1 MCGIFAYAGTENA
14 VPFLIDGLR
23 SVEYRGYDSAGIA
36 VVNGEGQIQIARRGD
51 HKASLENLAA
61 SVGVPQAPSGPPP
74 HGQPGEAGMTGFVGI
89 GHTRW
94 ATHGGINQEN
104 AHPHASSDGHVA
116 IAHNG
121 IIENYLELKDE
132 LIDSGVEFRSET
144 DSEVL
149 AHLVGRGVA
158 NGSDLRD
165 SVVRAASRIKG
176 NTAVVALSALE
187 PGTIVGL
194 RLGNAGGIVVGQNTN
209 SGSKAT
215 VMASDTIALLPFTDE
230 VSYLEPGEVVEIEQ
244 GSIQVFD
251 LVGTPI
257 DRKTVTV
264 DRSFE
269 ASTKGN
275 HPHFMAK
282 EIAEQPDA
290 IQAALRGRADFAAG
304 TLELPEITLTGDQI
318 NSIDRVVLTGMGTS
332 LHTAMF
338 GASVIESLARIPSVA
353 ENSSELRYRNPVLG
367 PNTLVV
373 AVTQSGE
380 TADTLAAMEYAHR
393 AGSPQIVVLELEGS
407 QATRIADFTLPVRA
421 GQEIG
426 VASTKTMIASMTT
439 LLELAVFLAR
449 SRGALDSGQVRKI
462 VEMMAELPSLVASV
476 LDIDGRITTLSER
489 LSAFSDLLYLGR
501 GAQLPIALEG
511 ALKMKELAYIHAE
524 GYAAGEMKHGVNA
537 LLGSEMATVV
547 CAPNNRLYEK
557 MLSNISEVKARGS
570 EVVAIATEGD
580 DTVGRLAD
588 HVIHVPECPG
598 LLQPFLTVVPLQML
612 AYRTAL
618 ALGHDP
624 DRPRNLAKTVT
635 VE

>member
-1 MCGIFAYAGTENA
+1 LCGIFAYAGTENA

-36 VVNGEGQIQIARRGD
+36 VIGGDGKIQIARRGD

-61 SVGVPQAPSGPPP
+61 TVGKGHLPGVASGM
-74 HGQPGEAGMTGFVGI
+74 AGLVGI

-94 ATHGGINQEN
+94 ATHGEVNQKN
-104 AHPHASSDGHVA
+104 AHPHSSSDGLVA

-121 IIENYLELKDE
+121 IIENFLELKDE
-132 LIDSGVEFRSET
+132 LVDSGIEFKSDT
-144 DSEVL
+144 DSEVF

-158 NGSDLRD
+158 NGSSLRE
-165 SVVRAASRIKG
+165 SVVGAARRIKG
-176 NTAVVALSALE
+176 NAAVVALSALE
-187 PGTIVGL
+187 PDTVVGL
-194 RLGNAGGIVVGQNTN
+194 RVGNAGGIVIGT
-209 SGSKAT
+209 SAKTDAS
-215 VMASDTIALLPFTDE
+215 VMASDTIALLPFTNE
-230 VSYLEPGEVVEIEQ
+230 VIYLEPGEIVEIER
-244 GSIQVFD
+244 GVIRLFD
-251 LVGTPI
+251 LEGTPI
-257 DRKTVTV
+257 DREPVRV
-264 DRSFE
+264 NQNFE
-269 ASTKGN
+269 AAKKGKY
-275 HPHFMAK
+275 PDFMSK

-290 IQAALRGRADFAAG
+290 IQGALRGRADFAAG
-304 TLELPEITLTGDQI
+304 TLDLPEITLTRDQI
-318 NSIDRVVLTGMGTS
+318 NAIDRVVLTGMGTS
-332 LHTAMF
+332 LHAGMF
-338 GASVIESLARIPSVA
+338 GASVIESLTRIPAVA

-380 TADTLAAMEYAHR
+380 TADTLAAMEQAR
-393 AGSPQIVVLELEGS
+393 QAGSPQVVVLELEGS

-421 GQEIG
+421 GRAIG

-439 LLELAVFLAR
+439 LLELAVFLAQ
-449 SRGALDSGQVRKI
+449 SRGAIDSEQVKKI
-462 VEMMAELPSLVASV
+462 VEMLAELPSLVASV
-476 LDIDGRITTLSER
+476 LDIDGKITSLAER
-489 LSAFSDLLYLGR
+489 LSGFSDLLYLGR

-537 LLGSEMATVV
+537 LLGPEMATVV
-547 CAPNNRLYEK
+547 CAPKNDLYEK

-570 EVVAIATEGD
+570 EVAAIATEGD

-588 HVIHVPECPG
+588 HVIHVPDCPG
-598 LLQPFLTVVPLQML
+598 LLQPFLTVVPLQIL

-618 ALGHDP
+618 VLGRDP
-624 DRPRNLAKTVT
+624 DKPRNLAKTVT

>member
-36 VVNGEGQIQIARRGD
+36 VIGDDGKIQIARRGD

-61 SVGVPQAPSGPPP
+61 TVGKGHLPGVASGM
-74 HGQPGEAGMTGFVGI
+74 AGLVGI

-94 ATHGGINQEN
+94 ATHGEVNQKN
-104 AHPHASSDGHVA
+104 AHPHSSSDGLVA

-121 IIENYLELKDE
+121 IIENFLELKDE
-132 LIDSGVEFRSET
+132 LVDSGIEFKSDT
-144 DSEVL
+144 DSEVF

-158 NGSDLRD
+158 NGSSLRE
-165 SVVRAASRIKG
+165 SVVGAARRIKG
-176 NTAVVALSALE
+176 NAAVVALSALE
-187 PGTIVGL
+187 PDTVVGL
-194 RLGNAGGIVVGQNTN
+194 RVGNAGGIVIGT
-209 SGSKAT
+209 SAKTDAS
-215 VMASDTIALLPFTDE
+215 VMASDTIALLPFTNE
-230 VSYLEPGEVVEIEQ
+230 VIYLEPGEIVEIER
-244 GSIQVFD
+244 GVIRLFD
-251 LVGTPI
+251 LEGTPI
-257 DRKTVTV
+257 DREPVRV
-264 DRSFE
+264 NQNFE
-269 ASTKGN
+269 AAKKGKY
-275 HPHFMAK
+275 PDFMSK

-290 IQAALRGRADFAAG
+290 IQGALRGRADFAAG
-304 TLELPEITLTGDQI
+304 TLDLPEITLTRDQI
-318 NSIDRVVLTGMGTS
+318 NAIDRVVLTGMGTS
-332 LHTAMF
+332 LHAGMF
-338 GASVIESLARIPSVA
+338 GASVIESLTRIPAVA

-380 TADTLAAMEYAHR
+380 TADTLAAMEQAR
-393 AGSPQIVVLELEGS
+393 QAGSPQVVVLEMEGS

-439 LLELAVFLAR
+439 LLELAVFLAQ
-449 SRGALDSGQVRKI
+449 SRGAIDSEQVKKI
-462 VEMMAELPSLVASV
+462 VEMLAELPSLVASV
-476 LDIDGRITTLSER
+476 LDIDGKITSLAER
-489 LSAFSDLLYLGR
+489 LSGFSDLLYLGR

-537 LLGSEMATVV
+537 LLGPEMATVV
-547 CAPNNRLYEK
+547 CAPKNDLYEK

-570 EVVAIATEGD
+570 EVAAIATEGD
-580 DTVGRLAD
+580 NTVGRLAD
-588 HVIHVPECPG
+588 HVIHVPDCPG

-618 ALGHDP
+618 VLGRDP
-624 DRPRNLAKTVT
+624 DKPRNLAKTVT

>member
-36 VVNGEGQIQIARRGD
+36 VIGGDGKIQIARRGD

-61 SVGVPQAPSGPPP
+61 TVGKGHLPGVASGM
-74 HGQPGEAGMTGFVGI
+74 AGLVGI

-94 ATHGGINQEN
+94 ATHGEVNQKN
-104 AHPHASSDGHVA
+104 AHPHSSSDGSVA

-121 IIENYLELKDE
+121 IIENFLELKDE
-132 LIDSGVEFRSET
+132 LVDSGIEFKSDT
-144 DSEVL
+144 DSEVF

-158 NGSDLRD
+158 NGSSLRE
-165 SVVRAASRIKG
+165 SVVGAARRIKG
-176 NTAVVALSALE
+176 NAAVVALSALE
-187 PGTIVGL
+187 PDTVVGL
-194 RLGNAGGIVVGQNTN
+194 RVGNAGGIVIGT
-209 SGSKAT
+209 SAKTDAS
-215 VMASDTIALLPFTDE
+215 VMASDTIALLPFTNE
-230 VSYLEPGEVVEIEQ
+230 VIYLEPGEIVEIER
-244 GSIQVFD
+244 GVIRLFD
-251 LVGTPI
+251 LEGTPI
-257 DRKTVTV
+257 DREPVRV
-264 DRSFE
+264 NQNFE
-269 ASTKGN
+269 AAKKGKY
-275 HPHFMAK
+275 PDFMSK

-290 IQAALRGRADFAAG
+290 IQGALRGRADFAAG
-304 TLELPEITLTGDQI
+304 TLDLPEITLTRDQI
-318 NSIDRVVLTGMGTS
+318 NAIDRVVLTGMGTS
-332 LHTAMF
+332 LHAGMF
-338 GASVIESLARIPSVA
+338 GASVIESLTRIPAVA

-380 TADTLAAMEYAHR
+380 TADTLAAMEQAR
-393 AGSPQIVVLELEGS
+393 QAGSPQVVVLELEGS

-421 GQEIG
+421 GRAIG

-439 LLELAVFLAR
+439 LLELAVFLAQ
-449 SRGALDSGQVRKI
+449 SRGAIDSEQVKKI
-462 VEMMAELPSLVASV
+462 VEMLAELPSLVASV
-476 LDIDGRITTLSER
+476 LDIDGKITSLAER
-489 LSAFSDLLYLGR
+489 LSGFSDLLYLGR

-537 LLGSEMATVV
+537 LLGPEMATVV
-547 CAPNNRLYEK
+547 CAPKNDLYEK

-570 EVVAIATEGD
+570 EVAAIATEGD

-588 HVIHVPECPG
+588 HVIHVPDCPG

-618 ALGHDP
+618 VLGRDP
-624 DRPRNLAKTVT
+624 DKPRNLAKTVT

>member
-36 VVNGEGQIQIARRGD
+36 VIGGDGKIQIARRGD

-61 SVGVPQAPSGPPP
+61 AVGKGHLPGVASGM
-74 HGQPGEAGMTGFVGI
+74 AGLVGI

-94 ATHGGINQEN
+94 ATHGEVNQKN
-104 AHPHASSDGHVA
+104 AHPHSSSDGLVA

-121 IIENYLELKDE
+121 IIENFLELKDE
-132 LIDSGVEFRSET
+132 LVDSGIEFKSDT
-144 DSEVL
+144 DSEVF

-158 NGSDLRD
+158 NGSSLRE
-165 SVVRAASRIKG
+165 SVVGAARRIKG
-176 NTAVVALSALE
+176 NAAVVALSALE
-187 PGTIVGL
+187 PDTVVGL
-194 RLGNAGGIVVGQNTN
+194 RVGNAGGIVIGT
-209 SGSKAT
+209 SAKTDAS
-215 VMASDTIALLPFTDE
+215 VMASDTIALLPFTNE
-230 VSYLEPGEVVEIEQ
+230 VIYLEPGEIVEIER
-244 GSIQVFD
+244 GVIRLFD
-251 LVGTPI
+251 LEGTPI
-257 DRKTVTV
+257 DREPVRV
-264 DRSFE
+264 NQNFE
-269 ASTKGN
+269 AAKKGKY
-275 HPHFMAK
+275 PDFMSK

-290 IQAALRGRADFAAG
+290 IQGALRGRADFAAG
-304 TLELPEITLTGDQI
+304 TLDLPEITLTRDQI
-318 NSIDRVVLTGMGTS
+318 NAIDRVVLTGMGTS
-332 LHTAMF
+332 LHAGMF
-338 GASVIESLARIPSVA
+338 GASVIESLTRIPAVA

-380 TADTLAAMEYAHR
+380 TADTLAAMEQAR
-393 AGSPQIVVLELEGS
+393 QAGSPQVVVLEMEGS

-439 LLELAVFLAR
+439 LLELAVFLAQ
-449 SRGALDSGQVRKI
+449 SRGAIDSEQVKKI
-462 VEMMAELPSLVASV
+462 VEMLAELPSLVASV
-476 LDIDGRITTLSER
+476 LDIDGKITSLAER
-489 LSAFSDLLYLGR
+489 LSGFSDLLYLGR

-537 LLGSEMATVV
+537 LLGPEMATVV
-547 CAPNNRLYEK
+547 CAPKNDLYEK

-570 EVVAIATEGD
+570 EVAAIATEGD

-588 HVIHVPECPG
+588 HVIHVPDCPG

-618 ALGHDP
+618 VLGRDP
-624 DRPRNLAKTVT
+624 DKPRNLAKTVT

>member
-36 VVNGEGQIQIARRGD
+36 VIGGDGKIQIARRGD

-61 SVGVPQAPSGPPP
+61 TVGKGHLPGVASGM
-74 HGQPGEAGMTGFVGI
+74 AGLVGI

-94 ATHGGINQEN
+94 ATHGEVNQKN
-104 AHPHASSDGHVA
+104 AHPHSSSDGLVA

-121 IIENYLELKDE
+121 IIENFLELKDE
-132 LIDSGVEFRSET
+132 LVDSGIEFKSDT
-144 DSEVL
+144 DSEVF

-158 NGSDLRD
+158 NGSSLRE
-165 SVVRAASRIKG
+165 SVVGAARRIKG
-176 NTAVVALSALE
+176 NAAVVALSALE
-187 PGTIVGL
+187 PDTVVGL
-194 RLGNAGGIVVGQNTN
+194 RVGNAGGIVIGT
-209 SGSKAT
+209 SAKTDAS
-215 VMASDTIALLPFTDE
+215 VMASDTIALLPFTNE
-230 VSYLEPGEVVEIEQ
+230 VIYLEPGEIVEIER
-244 GSIQVFD
+244 GVIRLFD
-251 LVGTPI
+251 LEGTPI
-257 DRKTVTV
+257 DREPVRV
-264 DRSFE
+264 NQNFE
-269 ASTKGN
+269 AAKKGKY
-275 HPHFMAK
+275 PDFMSK

-290 IQAALRGRADFAAG
+290 IQGALRGRADFAAG
-304 TLELPEITLTGDQI
+304 TLDLPEITLTRDQI
-318 NSIDRVVLTGMGTS
+318 NAIDRVVLTGMGTS
-332 LHTAMF
+332 LHAGMF
-338 GASVIESLARIPSVA
+338 GASVIESLTRIPAVA

-380 TADTLAAMEYAHR
+380 TADTLAAMEQAR
-393 AGSPQIVVLELEGS
+393 QAGSPQVVVLEMEGS

-439 LLELAVFLAR
+439 LLELAVFLAQ
-449 SRGALDSGQVRKI
+449 SRGAIDSEQVKKI
-462 VEMMAELPSLVASV
+462 VEMLAELPSLVASV
-476 LDIDGRITTLSER
+476 LDIDGKITSLAER
-489 LSAFSDLLYLGR
+489 LSGFSDLLYLGR

-537 LLGSEMATVV
+537 LLGPEMATVV
-547 CAPNNRLYEK
+547 CAPKNDLYEK

-570 EVVAIATEGD
+570 EVAAIATEGD
-580 DTVGRLAD
+580 DIVGRLAD
-588 HVIHVPECPG
+588 HVIHVPDCPG

-618 ALGHDP
+618 VLGRDP
-624 DRPRNLAKTVT
+624 DKPRNLAKTVT

>member
-36 VVNGEGQIQIARRGD
+36 VIGGDGKIQIARRGD

-61 SVGVPQAPSGPPP
+61 AVGKGHLPGVASGM
-74 HGQPGEAGMTGFVGI
+74 AGLVGI

-94 ATHGGINQEN
+94 ATHGEVNQKN
-104 AHPHASSDGHVA
+104 AHPHASSDGSVA

-121 IIENYLELKDE
+121 IIENFLELKDE
-132 LIDSGVEFRSET
+132 LVDSGIEFKSDT
-144 DSEVL
+144 DSEVF

-158 NGSDLRD
+158 NGSSLRE
-165 SVVRAASRIKG
+165 SVVGAARRIKG
-176 NTAVVALSALE
+176 NAAVVALSALE
-187 PGTIVGL
+187 PDTVVGL
-194 RLGNAGGIVVGQNTN
+194 RVGNAGGIVIGT
-209 SGSKAT
+209 SAKTDAS
-215 VMASDTIALLPFTDE
+215 VMASDTIALLPFTNE
-230 VSYLEPGEVVEIEQ
+230 VIYLEPGEIVEIER
-244 GSIQVFD
+244 GVIRLFD
-251 LVGTPI
+251 LEGTPI
-257 DRKTVTV
+257 DRELVRV
-264 DRSFE
+264 NQNFE
-269 ASTKGN
+269 AAKKGKY
-275 HPHFMAK
+275 PDFMSK

-290 IQAALRGRADFAAG
+290 IQGALRGRADFAAG
-304 TLELPEITLTGDQI
+304 TLDLPEITLTRDQI
-318 NSIDRVVLTGMGTS
+318 NAIDRVVLTGMGTS
-332 LHTAMF
+332 LHAGMF
-338 GASVIESLARIPSVA
+338 GASVIESLTRIPAVA

-380 TADTLAAMEYAHR
+380 TADTLAAMEQAR
-393 AGSPQIVVLELEGS
+393 QAGSPQVVVLEMEGS

-439 LLELAVFLAR
+439 LLELAVFLAQ
-449 SRGALDSGQVRKI
+449 SRGAIDSEQVKKI
-462 VEMMAELPSLVASV
+462 VEMLAELPSLVASV
-476 LDIDGRITTLSER
+476 LDIDGKITSLAER
-489 LSAFSDLLYLGR
+489 LSGFSDLLYLGR

-537 LLGSEMATVV
+537 LLGPEMATVV
-547 CAPNNRLYEK
+547 CAPKNDLYEK

-570 EVVAIATEGD
+570 EVAAIATEGD
-580 DTVGRLAD
+580 DIVGRLAD
-588 HVIHVPECPG
+588 HVIHVPDCPG

-618 ALGHDP
+618 VLGRDP
-624 DRPRNLAKTVT
+624 DKPRNLAKTVT